1 MDLEQFHSSRIH
13 ETHSKSLT
21 SESIK
26 DKFNNVIS
34 YQAWAPK
41 QIAVQC
47 CIPARDYQTVRL
59 SDIIRSPDLDGKRF
73 VANTECDRNE
83 FLLLPIPIETDW
95 LKLFPIPGFGRRA
108 LNFQIEIL
116 GNQVDLGQPLGL
128 RYTEYA

>member
-1 MDLEQFHSSRIH
+1 MLYHIKLRLQNIIHFNLTLHS
-13 ETHSKSLT
+13 T
-21 SESIK
+21 SVHQDGRQRRNI
-26 DKFNNVIS
+26 FV
-34 YQAWAPK
+34 
-41 QIAVQC
+41 
-47 CIPARDYQTVRL
+47 
-59 SDIIRSPDLDGKRF
+59 SPDLDGKRF

-128 RYTEYA
+128 RYKNIIQLL

>member
-1 MDLEQFHSSRIH
+1 MLYRIKIGLQDKMDLEYLHMTQQLITR
-13 ETHSKSLT
+13 
-21 SESIK
+21 
-26 DKFNNVIS
+26 
-34 YQAWAPK
+34 
-41 QIAVQC
+41 
-47 CIPARDYQTVRL
+47 TVRL
-59 SDIIRSPDLDGKRF
+59 TVSFMSLDLDGKKF

-128 RYTEYA
+128 RYTKYT

>member
-1 MDLEQFHSSRIH
+1 MLYRIKIGLQDKMDLEYLHMTQQLITR
-13 ETHSKSLT
+13 
-21 SESIK
+21 
-26 DKFNNVIS
+26 
-34 YQAWAPK
+34 
-41 QIAVQC
+41 
-47 CIPARDYQTVRL
+47 TVRL
-59 SDIIRSPDLDGKRF
+59 TVSFMSLDLDGKKF

-128 RYTEYA
+128 RYTEYT

>member
-1 MDLEQFHSSRIH
+1 MLHPGKGLSGRSGCP
-13 ETHSKSLT
+13 T
-21 SESIK
+21 SY
-26 DKFNNVIS
+26 FM
-34 YQAWAPK
+34 
-41 QIAVQC
+41 
-47 CIPARDYQTVRL
+47 
-59 SDIIRSPDLDGKRF
+59 SPDLDGKRF

-128 RYTEYA
+128 R

>member
-1 MDLEQFHSSRIH
+1 MSYHIKLGLQNKLQFNVASRQGIIW
-13 ETHSKSLT
+13 T
-21 SESIK
+21 
-26 DKFNNVIS
+26 
-34 YQAWAPK
+34 A
-41 QIAVQC
+41 
-47 CIPARDYQTVRL
+47 RL
-59 SDIIRSPDLDGKRF
+59 SDVIRSPDLDGKRF

-128 RYTEYA
+128 R

>member
-1 MDLEQFHSSRIH
+1 MSYH
-13 ETHSKSLT
+13 
-21 SESIK
+21 IK
-26 DKFNNVIS
+26 LGLQNKLHFNVAT
-34 YQAWAPK
+34 QWW
-41 QIAVQC
+41 
-47 CIPARDYQTVRL
+47 TVRL
-59 SDIIRSPDLDGKRF
+59 SDVIKSPDLDGKRF

-128 RYTEYA
+128 RYIEFYIN